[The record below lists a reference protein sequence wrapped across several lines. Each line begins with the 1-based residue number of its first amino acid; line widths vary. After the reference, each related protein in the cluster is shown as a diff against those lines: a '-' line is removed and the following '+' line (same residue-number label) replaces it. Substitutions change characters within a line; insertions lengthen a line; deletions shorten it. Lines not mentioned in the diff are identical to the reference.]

1 MPELRVVAVSNDGT
15 RLVLKAADSTEYTLP
30 IDERL
35 RAAVRG
41 DRPRL
46 GQIEIEVESHLRPR
60 DIQARI
66 RAGAT
71 AEEVAQLAGI
81 PVDRVRRFEGP
92 VLAERAFMAER
103 ARKTPVRRP
112 GENAGPQLGEA
123 VQERLL
129 LRGAEKDTVQ
139 WDSWRRD
146 DGTWEV
152 LLVYRVAGEPH
163 SASWTYDPPR
173 RLVQAVDDEARSLIG
188 ESDDLAAPEPS
199 FPFVPRIARLPR
211 DRPLDRARG
220 TSRPSLPPL
229 RARRGDRASERD
241 SLTSLLEAVPSFRGD
256 MVVPG
261 TALRARTAGGA
272 RRANRRRR
280 SPRPPRPRPVPP
292 TRTSSCPARSA
303 ATATGSSAPPTARPR
318 RTASVRAAA
327 RRSRAGTRSCSARG
341 ARSRSSGLRQSDRS
355 HATVSPVSA
364 CCRLATVRR
373 RQVGIVR
380 CGPVSFRRGPGA
392 RATATG
398 GRAPRRPGG
407 PASEDHSDH
416 EPTYRAAGMPATA
429 SASTSWA
436 PETPE
441 PQ

>member
-35 RAAVRG
+35 RAAVRN
-41 DRPRL
+41 DRARL

-66 RAGAT
+66 RAGAS
-71 AEEVAQLAGI
+71 AEEVAQFAGI

-112 GENAGPQLGEA
+112 GENTGPQLGEA

-129 LRGAEKDTVQ
+129 LRGADKETVQ

-173 RLVQAVDDEARSLIG
+173 RLVEAVDDEARSLIG
-188 ESDDLAAPEPS
+188 ETDEVAAPEPS

-211 DRPLDRARG
+211 DRPLDRALDRQIE
-220 TSRPSLPPL
+220 RPAPPPPPEPEE
-229 RARRGDRASERD
+229 RISGVTASERD

-256 MVVPG
+256 MVVPERPAPPEPPAIEPAEREPEAEEPPAASAGAGSAYADVLMPRAVAGHRDRLTG
-261 TALRARTAGGA
+261 TTDRQAEADGVRPG
-272 RRANRRRR
+272 RRAA
-280 SPRPPRPRPVPP
+280 VP
-292 TRTSSCPARSA
+292 SWDEI
-303 ATATGSSAPPTARPR
+303 
-318 RTASVRAAA
+318 VF
-327 RRSRAGTRSCSARG
+327 GTRRKK
-341 ARSRSSGLRQSDRS
+341 QD
-355 HATVSPVSA
+355 
-364 CCRLATVRR
+364 
-373 RQVGIVR
+373 
-380 CGPVSFRRGPGA
+380 
-392 RATATG
+392 
-398 GRAPRRPGG
+398 
-407 PASEDHSDH
+407 
-416 EPTYRAAGMPATA
+416 
-429 SASTSWA
+429 
-436 PETPE
+436 
-441 PQ
+441 

>member
-71 AEEVAQLAGI
+71 AEEVAQMAGI

-112 GENAGPQLGEA
+112 GENSGPPLGEA

-211 DRPLDRARG
+211 DRPLDRSGDRE
-220 TSRPSLPPL
+220 RPSLP
-229 RARRGDRASERD
+229 AQASEPPEETTATASGERD

-256 MVVPG
+256 LVVPE
-261 TALRARTAGGA
+261 RAPESDPEEPDTEPEAEEPPAPAASAGSAYADVLMPRSVGSHRDRLIGA
-272 RRANRRRR
+272 TDRQAEADGVRPGRRAA
-280 SPRPPRPRPVPP
+280 VP
-292 TRTSSCPARSA
+292 SWDEI
-303 ATATGSSAPPTARPR
+303 
-318 RTASVRAAA
+318 VF
-327 RRSRAGTRSCSARG
+327 GTRRKK
-341 ARSRSSGLRQSDRS
+341 Q
-355 HATVSPVSA
+355 
-364 CCRLATVRR
+364 
-373 RQVGIVR
+373 
-380 CGPVSFRRGPGA
+380 
-392 RATATG
+392 
-398 GRAPRRPGG
+398 
-407 PASEDHSDH
+407 E
-416 EPTYRAAGMPATA
+416 
-429 SASTSWA
+429 
-436 PETPE
+436 
-441 PQ
+441 

>member
-71 AEEVAQLAGI
+71 AEEVAQMAGI

-112 GENAGPQLGEA
+112 GENSGPPLGEA
-123 VQERLL
+123 VQERLMV
-129 LRGAEKDTVQ
+129 RGVDKDTVQ

-152 LLVYRVAGEPH
+152 LLVYRVASEPH

-173 RLVQAVDDEARSLIG
+173 RLVQAVDDEARMLIG

-211 DRPLDRARG
+211 DRPLDRPTDRE
-220 TSRPSLPPL
+220 RPALPAQASEPL
-229 RARRGDRASERD
+229 EESTAATGERD

-256 MVVPG
+256 LVVPERP
-261 TALRARTAGGA
+261 APEPDEEEPLVVEPEEEEPPAPAASAGSAYADVLMPRSVGA
-272 RRANRRRR
+272 HRDRLIGSTDRQAEADGVRPGRRAA
-280 SPRPPRPRPVPP
+280 VP
-292 TRTSSCPARSA
+292 SWDEI
-303 ATATGSSAPPTARPR
+303 
-318 RTASVRAAA
+318 VF
-327 RRSRAGTRSCSARG
+327 GTRRKK
-341 ARSRSSGLRQSDRS
+341 Q
-355 HATVSPVSA
+355 
-364 CCRLATVRR
+364 
-373 RQVGIVR
+373 
-380 CGPVSFRRGPGA
+380 
-392 RATATG
+392 
-398 GRAPRRPGG
+398 
-407 PASEDHSDH
+407 E
-416 EPTYRAAGMPATA
+416 
-429 SASTSWA
+429 
-436 PETPE
+436 
-441 PQ
+441 

>member
-15 RLVLKAADSTEYTLP
+15 RLVLKAADATEYTLP

-112 GENAGPQLGEA
+112 GENSGPLLGEA

-129 LRGAEKDTVQ
+129 VRGVEKDSVQ

-188 ESDDLAAPEPS
+188 ESDDLAVPEPS

-211 DRPLDRARG
+211 ERSMDRALDRSERE
-220 TSRPSLPPL
+220 RPSLPAQPSEP
-229 RARRGDRASERD
+229 AEESTGERD

-256 MVVPG
+256 LVVPE
-261 TALRARTAGGA
+261 
-272 RRANRRRR
+272 
-280 SPRPPRPRPVPP
+280 RP
-292 TRTSSCPARSA
+292 S
-303 ATATGSSAPPTARPR
+303 
-318 RTASVRAAA
+318 
-327 RRSRAGTRSCSARG
+327 
-341 ARSRSSGLRQSDRS
+341 
-355 HATVSPVSA
+355 
-364 CCRLATVRR
+364 
-373 RQVGIVR
+373 
-380 CGPVSFRRGPGA
+380 
-392 RATATG
+392 
-398 GRAPRRPGG
+398 
-407 PASEDHSDH
+407 
-416 EPTYRAAGMPATA
+416 
-429 SASTSWA
+429 
-436 PETPE
+436 ETPE
-441 PQ
+441 EPTEEPAAEEPPAPAASAGSAYADVLMPRSVGSHRDRLIGATDRQAEADGVRPGRRAAVPSWDEIVFGTRRKKQE

>member
-1 MPELRVVAVSNDGT
+1 MTSAGTTREVPMPELRVVAVSNDGT

-35 RAAVRG
+35 RAAVRN
-41 DRPRL
+41 DRARL

-66 RAGAT
+66 RAGAS
-71 AEEVAQLAGI
+71 AEEVAQFAGI

-112 GENAGPQLGEA
+112 GENTGPQLGEA

-152 LLVYRVAGEPH
+152 LLVYRVAGEVH
-163 SASWTYDPPR
+163 TASWTYDPPR

-188 ESDDLAAPEPS
+188 ETDDTIAAAPEPS

-211 DRPLDRARG
+211 DRPLDRALDRQLE
-220 TSRPSLPPL
+220 RPAAALPP
-229 RARRGDRASERD
+229 AEPEEERD

-256 MVVPG
+256 MIVPEPADTEIAEEPDAEEPPAPAASAGAGSAYADVLMPRAVSGHRDRLTG
-261 TALRARTAGGA
+261 TTDRQAEADGVRPG
-272 RRANRRRR
+272 RRAA
-280 SPRPPRPRPVPP
+280 VP
-292 TRTSSCPARSA
+292 SWDEI
-303 ATATGSSAPPTARPR
+303 
-318 RTASVRAAA
+318 VF
-327 RRSRAGTRSCSARG
+327 GTRRKK
-341 ARSRSSGLRQSDRS
+341 QD
-355 HATVSPVSA
+355 
-364 CCRLATVRR
+364 
-373 RQVGIVR
+373 
-380 CGPVSFRRGPGA
+380 
-392 RATATG
+392 
-398 GRAPRRPGG
+398 
-407 PASEDHSDH
+407 
-416 EPTYRAAGMPATA
+416 
-429 SASTSWA
+429 
-436 PETPE
+436 
-441 PQ
+441 

>member
-35 RAAVRG
+35 RAAVRN
-41 DRPRL
+41 DRARL

-66 RAGAT
+66 RAGAS
-71 AEEVAQLAGI
+71 AEEVAQFAGI

-112 GENAGPQLGEA
+112 GENTGPQLGEA

-129 LRGAEKDTVQ
+129 LRGADKETVQ

-163 SASWTYDPPR
+163 SASWTYDAPR

-188 ESDDLAAPEPS
+188 ETDDVAAPEPS

-211 DRPLDRARG
+211 DRPLDRALDRQIE
-220 TSRPSLPPL
+220 RPAPPPPPEPEE
-229 RARRGDRASERD
+229 RIGGVTASERD

-256 MVVPG
+256 MVVPERPAPPEPPAIEPAAQESEAEEPPAASAGAGSAYADVLMPRAVAGHRDRLTG
-261 TALRARTAGGA
+261 TTDRQAEADGVRPG
-272 RRANRRRR
+272 RRAA
-280 SPRPPRPRPVPP
+280 VP
-292 TRTSSCPARSA
+292 SWDEI
-303 ATATGSSAPPTARPR
+303 
-318 RTASVRAAA
+318 VF
-327 RRSRAGTRSCSARG
+327 GTRRKK
-341 ARSRSSGLRQSDRS
+341 QD
-355 HATVSPVSA
+355 
-364 CCRLATVRR
+364 
-373 RQVGIVR
+373 
-380 CGPVSFRRGPGA
+380 
-392 RATATG
+392 
-398 GRAPRRPGG
+398 
-407 PASEDHSDH
+407 
-416 EPTYRAAGMPATA
+416 
-429 SASTSWA
+429 
-436 PETPE
+436 
-441 PQ
+441 

>member
-35 RAAVRG
+35 RAAVRN
-41 DRPRL
+41 DRARL

-66 RAGAT
+66 RAGAS
-71 AEEVAQLAGI
+71 AEEVAQFAGI

-112 GENAGPQLGEA
+112 GENTGPQLGEA

-129 LRGAEKDTVQ
+129 LRGADRETVQ

-173 RLVQAVDDEARSLIG
+173 RLVQAVDEEARSLIG
-188 ESDDLAAPEPS
+188 ETDDVAAPEPS

-211 DRPLDRARG
+211 DRPLDRALDRQIE
-220 TSRPSLPPL
+220 RPAPAEPEERIS
-229 RARRGDRASERD
+229 GVSSNERD

-256 MVVPG
+256 MVVPERPSQPEPPALEPASQQEPEADEPPAAAASAGAGSAYADVLMPRAVAGHRDRLTG
-261 TALRARTAGGA
+261 TTDRQAEADGVRPG
-272 RRANRRRR
+272 RRAA
-280 SPRPPRPRPVPP
+280 VP
-292 TRTSSCPARSA
+292 SWDEI
-303 ATATGSSAPPTARPR
+303 
-318 RTASVRAAA
+318 VF
-327 RRSRAGTRSCSARG
+327 GTRRKK
-341 ARSRSSGLRQSDRS
+341 QD
-355 HATVSPVSA
+355 
-364 CCRLATVRR
+364 
-373 RQVGIVR
+373 
-380 CGPVSFRRGPGA
+380 
-392 RATATG
+392 
-398 GRAPRRPGG
+398 
-407 PASEDHSDH
+407 
-416 EPTYRAAGMPATA
+416 
-429 SASTSWA
+429 
-436 PETPE
+436 
-441 PQ
+441 

>member
-35 RAAVRG
+35 RAAVRN
-41 DRPRL
+41 DRARL

-66 RAGAT
+66 RAGAS
-71 AEEVAQLAGI
+71 AEEVAQFAGI

-112 GENAGPQLGEA
+112 GENTGPQLGEA

-129 LRGAEKDTVQ
+129 LRGADRETVQ

-173 RLVQAVDDEARSLIG
+173 RLVQAVDEEARSLIG
-188 ESDDLAAPEPS
+188 ETDDVSAPEPS

-211 DRPLDRARG
+211 DRPLDRALDRQIE
-220 TSRPSLPPL
+220 RPSPSASDPEE
-229 RARRGDRASERD
+229 RFGGVSASERD

-256 MVVPG
+256 MIVPERPSQPEPPALEPAPQQEPEAEEPPAAAASAGAGSAYADVLMPRTVAGHRDRLTG
-261 TALRARTAGGA
+261 TTDRQAEADGVRPG
-272 RRANRRRR
+272 RRAA
-280 SPRPPRPRPVPP
+280 VP
-292 TRTSSCPARSA
+292 SWDEI
-303 ATATGSSAPPTARPR
+303 
-318 RTASVRAAA
+318 VF
-327 RRSRAGTRSCSARG
+327 GTRRKK
-341 ARSRSSGLRQSDRS
+341 QD
-355 HATVSPVSA
+355 
-364 CCRLATVRR
+364 
-373 RQVGIVR
+373 
-380 CGPVSFRRGPGA
+380 
-392 RATATG
+392 
-398 GRAPRRPGG
+398 
-407 PASEDHSDH
+407 
-416 EPTYRAAGMPATA
+416 
-429 SASTSWA
+429 
-436 PETPE
+436 
-441 PQ
+441 

>member
-35 RAAVRG
+35 RAAVRN
-41 DRPRL
+41 DRARL

-66 RAGAT
+66 RAGAS

-81 PVDRVRRFEGP
+81 PVERVRRFEGP

-112 GENAGPQLGEA
+112 GENTGPQLGEA

-129 LRGAEKDTVQ
+129 LRGADKDTVA

-152 LLVYRVAGEPH
+152 LLVYRVAGEVH

-173 RLVQAVDDEARSLIG
+173 RLVQAVDDEARALIG
-188 ESDDLAAPEPS
+188 ETDDAVAVQEPS

-211 DRPLDRARG
+211 DRPLDRALDRQIE
-220 TSRPSLPPL
+220 RPAPVP
-229 RARRGDRASERD
+229 APEPEEEPERD

-256 MVVPG
+256 MVVPERPAVEPSVTEPVQEPDAEEPPAPAASAGAGSAYADVLMPRAVSGHRDRLTG
-261 TALRARTAGGA
+261 TTDRQAEADGVRPG
-272 RRANRRRR
+272 RRAA
-280 SPRPPRPRPVPP
+280 VP
-292 TRTSSCPARSA
+292 SWDEI
-303 ATATGSSAPPTARPR
+303 
-318 RTASVRAAA
+318 VF
-327 RRSRAGTRSCSARG
+327 GTRRKK
-341 ARSRSSGLRQSDRS
+341 Q
-355 HATVSPVSA
+355 
-364 CCRLATVRR
+364 
-373 RQVGIVR
+373 
-380 CGPVSFRRGPGA
+380 
-392 RATATG
+392 
-398 GRAPRRPGG
+398 
-407 PASEDHSDH
+407 E
-416 EPTYRAAGMPATA
+416 
-429 SASTSWA
+429 
-436 PETPE
+436 
-441 PQ
+441 

>member
-15 RLVLKAADSTEYTLP
+15 RLVLKAADATEYTLP

-112 GENAGPQLGEA
+112 GENSGPLLGEA

-173 RLVQAVDDEARSLIG
+173 RLVQAVDAEARSLIG
-188 ESDDLAAPEPS
+188 ESDDLAVPEPS

-211 DRPLDRARG
+211 ERSMDRALDRGERE
-220 TSRPSLPPL
+220 RPSLP
-229 RARRGDRASERD
+229 AQASEPPEETTGERD

-256 MVVPG
+256 LVVPERP
-261 TALRARTAGGA
+261 AEDAEKPVDEPAAEEPPAPAASAGSAYADVLMPRSVGSHRDRLIGA
-272 RRANRRRR
+272 TDRQAEADGVRPGRRAA
-280 SPRPPRPRPVPP
+280 VP
-292 TRTSSCPARSA
+292 SWDEI
-303 ATATGSSAPPTARPR
+303 
-318 RTASVRAAA
+318 VF
-327 RRSRAGTRSCSARG
+327 GTRRKK
-341 ARSRSSGLRQSDRS
+341 Q
-355 HATVSPVSA
+355 
-364 CCRLATVRR
+364 
-373 RQVGIVR
+373 
-380 CGPVSFRRGPGA
+380 
-392 RATATG
+392 
-398 GRAPRRPGG
+398 
-407 PASEDHSDH
+407 E
-416 EPTYRAAGMPATA
+416 
-429 SASTSWA
+429 
-436 PETPE
+436 
-441 PQ
+441 

>member
-35 RAAVRG
+35 RAAVRN
-41 DRPRL
+41 DRARL

-66 RAGAT
+66 RAGAS

-112 GENAGPQLGEA
+112 GENTGPQLGEA
-123 VQERLL
+123 VAERLL
-129 LRGAEKDTVQ
+129 LRGADKDSVQ

-152 LLVYRVAGEPH
+152 LLVYRVATEPH

-173 RLVQAVDDEARSLIG
+173 RLVQAVDDEARALIG
-188 ESDDLAAPEPS
+188 EADDTPEPS

-211 DRPLDRARG
+211 DRPLDRTLDRHSERGERGERSGGEDDARG
-220 TSRPSLPPL
+220 AEEATGER
-229 RARRGDRASERD
+229 ERD

-256 MVVPG
+256 MVVPESAKAPQTDEESEAEVEEPPAPAASAGAGSAYADVLMPRAVAGHRDRLTG
-261 TALRARTAGGA
+261 TTDRQAEADGVRPG
-272 RRANRRRR
+272 RRAA
-280 SPRPPRPRPVPP
+280 VP
-292 TRTSSCPARSA
+292 SWDEI
-303 ATATGSSAPPTARPR
+303 
-318 RTASVRAAA
+318 VF
-327 RRSRAGTRSCSARG
+327 GTRRKK
-341 ARSRSSGLRQSDRS
+341 
-355 HATVSPVSA
+355 
-364 CCRLATVRR
+364 
-373 RQVGIVR
+373 
-380 CGPVSFRRGPGA
+380 
-392 RATATG
+392 
-398 GRAPRRPGG
+398 
-407 PASEDHSDH
+407 
-416 EPTYRAAGMPATA
+416 
-429 SASTSWA
+429 
-436 PETPE
+436 PE
-441 PQ
+441 

>member
-71 AEEVAQLAGI
+71 AEEVAQMAGI

-112 GENAGPQLGEA
+112 GENAAGPQLGET

-129 LRGAEKDTVQ
+129 LRGAEKESVQ

-152 LLVYRVAGEPH
+152 LLVYVVAGEPH

-173 RLVQAVDDEARSLIG
+173 RLVQAVDEEARSLIG
-188 ESDDLAAPEPS
+188 ESEDLASAEPS

-211 DRPLDRARG
+211 DRPLDRPD
-220 TSRPSLPPL
+220 RPVLPSPSPEPEVEST
-229 RARRGDRASERD
+229 GERD

-256 MVVPG
+256 MVVPERP
-261 TALRARTAGGA
+261 APEPVEEPPAAPEPAEEEPPAPAASAGAGSA
-272 RRANRRRR
+272 YADVLMPRSVGSHRDRLIGSTDRQAEADGVRPGRRAA
-280 SPRPPRPRPVPP
+280 VP
-292 TRTSSCPARSA
+292 SWDEI
-303 ATATGSSAPPTARPR
+303 
-318 RTASVRAAA
+318 VF
-327 RRSRAGTRSCSARG
+327 GTRRKK
-341 ARSRSSGLRQSDRS
+341 Q
-355 HATVSPVSA
+355 
-364 CCRLATVRR
+364 
-373 RQVGIVR
+373 
-380 CGPVSFRRGPGA
+380 
-392 RATATG
+392 
-398 GRAPRRPGG
+398 
-407 PASEDHSDH
+407 E
-416 EPTYRAAGMPATA
+416 
-429 SASTSWA
+429 
-436 PETPE
+436 
-441 PQ
+441 

>member
-15 RLVLKAADSTEYTLP
+15 RLVLKAADATEYTLP

-112 GENAGPQLGEA
+112 GENSGPLLGEA

-129 LRGAEKDTVQ
+129 LRGVEKDTVQ

-152 LLVYRVAGEPH
+152 MLGYRVAGEVH
-163 SASWTYDPPR
+163 TASWTYDPPR
-173 RLVQAVDDEARSLIG
+173 RLVQAVDEEARSLIG
-188 ESDDLAAPEPS
+188 ESEDLAAPEPS

-211 DRPLDRARG
+211 ERGMDRALDRSDRERPAL
-220 TSRPSLPPL
+220 TSQAADPAEES
-229 RARRGDRASERD
+229 GERD

-256 MVVPG
+256 LVVPELPSAEPDEETVEEPAAEEPPAPAASAG
-261 TALRARTAGGA
+261 SAYADVLMPRAVTSHRDRLIGA
-272 RRANRRRR
+272 TDRQAEADGVRPGRRAA
-280 SPRPPRPRPVPP
+280 VP
-292 TRTSSCPARSA
+292 SWDEI
-303 ATATGSSAPPTARPR
+303 
-318 RTASVRAAA
+318 VF
-327 RRSRAGTRSCSARG
+327 GTRRKK
-341 ARSRSSGLRQSDRS
+341 Q
-355 HATVSPVSA
+355 
-364 CCRLATVRR
+364 
-373 RQVGIVR
+373 
-380 CGPVSFRRGPGA
+380 
-392 RATATG
+392 
-398 GRAPRRPGG
+398 
-407 PASEDHSDH
+407 E
-416 EPTYRAAGMPATA
+416 
-429 SASTSWA
+429 
-436 PETPE
+436 
-441 PQ
+441 

>member
-35 RAAVRG
+35 RAAVRN
-41 DRPRL
+41 DRARL

-66 RAGAT
+66 RAGAS
-71 AEEVAQLAGI
+71 AEEVAQFAGI

-112 GENAGPQLGEA
+112 GENTGPQLGEA

-129 LRGAEKDTVQ
+129 LRGADKETVQ

-188 ESDDLAAPEPS
+188 ETDDVAAPEPS

-211 DRPLDRARG
+211 DRPLDRALDRQME
-220 TSRPSLPPL
+220 RPTAPPPPPEPEEHI
-229 RARRGDRASERD
+229 ASVSAGERD

-256 MVVPG
+256 MVVPERPAQPEPPAIEPAAQEPEADEPPAAAASTGAGSAYADVLMPRAVAGHRDRLTG
-261 TALRARTAGGA
+261 TTDRQAEADGVRPG
-272 RRANRRRR
+272 RRAA
-280 SPRPPRPRPVPP
+280 VP
-292 TRTSSCPARSA
+292 TWDEI
-303 ATATGSSAPPTARPR
+303 
-318 RTASVRAAA
+318 VF
-327 RRSRAGTRSCSARG
+327 GTRRKK
-341 ARSRSSGLRQSDRS
+341 QD
-355 HATVSPVSA
+355 
-364 CCRLATVRR
+364 
-373 RQVGIVR
+373 
-380 CGPVSFRRGPGA
+380 
-392 RATATG
+392 
-398 GRAPRRPGG
+398 
-407 PASEDHSDH
+407 
-416 EPTYRAAGMPATA
+416 
-429 SASTSWA
+429 
-436 PETPE
+436 
-441 PQ
+441 

>member
-15 RLVLKAADSTEYTLP
+15 RLVLKAADATEYTLP

-123 VQERLL
+123 VQERLV

-152 LLVYRVAGEPH
+152 LLVYCVAGEPH

-173 RLVQAVDDEARSLIG
+173 RLVQAVDEEARSLIG
-188 ESDDLAAPEPS
+188 ESEDLGAPEPS

-211 DRPLDRARG
+211 DRPLDRALD
-220 TSRPSLPPL
+220 RPSLPP
-229 RARRGDRASERD
+229 AEPVEETVAERD

-256 MVVPG
+256 MVVPERPSE
-261 TALRARTAGGA
+261 TASIEEPPALEEEPEVEEPPAPAASAGSAYADVLMPRSVASHRDRLIGA
-272 RRANRRRR
+272 TDRQAEADGVRPGRRAA
-280 SPRPPRPRPVPP
+280 VP
-292 TRTSSCPARSA
+292 SWDEI
-303 ATATGSSAPPTARPR
+303 
-318 RTASVRAAA
+318 VF
-327 RRSRAGTRSCSARG
+327 GTRRKK
-341 ARSRSSGLRQSDRS
+341 Q
-355 HATVSPVSA
+355 
-364 CCRLATVRR
+364 
-373 RQVGIVR
+373 
-380 CGPVSFRRGPGA
+380 
-392 RATATG
+392 
-398 GRAPRRPGG
+398 
-407 PASEDHSDH
+407 E
-416 EPTYRAAGMPATA
+416 
-429 SASTSWA
+429 
-436 PETPE
+436 
-441 PQ
+441 

>member
-152 LLVYRVAGEPH
+152 LLVYCVAGEPH

-173 RLVQAVDDEARSLIG
+173 RLVQAVDEEARSLIG
-188 ESDDLAAPEPS
+188 ESEDLGAPEPS

-211 DRPLDRARG
+211 DRPLDRALD
-220 TSRPSLPPL
+220 RPSLPP
-229 RARRGDRASERD
+229 AEPVEEAVGERD

-256 MVVPG
+256 MVVPERPSE
-261 TALRARTAGGA
+261 TAIVEEPAALEEEPEVEEPPAPAASAGSAYADVLMPRSVASHRDRLIGA
-272 RRANRRRR
+272 TDRQAEADGVRPGRRAA
-280 SPRPPRPRPVPP
+280 VP
-292 TRTSSCPARSA
+292 SWDEI
-303 ATATGSSAPPTARPR
+303 
-318 RTASVRAAA
+318 VF
-327 RRSRAGTRSCSARG
+327 GTRRKK
-341 ARSRSSGLRQSDRS
+341 Q
-355 HATVSPVSA
+355 
-364 CCRLATVRR
+364 
-373 RQVGIVR
+373 
-380 CGPVSFRRGPGA
+380 
-392 RATATG
+392 
-398 GRAPRRPGG
+398 
-407 PASEDHSDH
+407 E
-416 EPTYRAAGMPATA
+416 
-429 SASTSWA
+429 
-436 PETPE
+436 
-441 PQ
+441 

>member
-71 AEEVAQLAGI
+71 AEEVAQMAGI

-123 VQERLL
+123 VQERLT

-152 LLVYRVAGEPH
+152 LLVYRVASEPH

-173 RLVQAVDDEARSLIG
+173 RLVQAVDEEARSLIG
-188 ESDDLAAPEPS
+188 ESEDLAASPEPS

-211 DRPLDRARG
+211 DRPLDRALDRE
-220 TSRPSLPPL
+220 RPSLPAPPPEP
-229 RARRGDRASERD
+229 AEEGTSATASASERD

-256 MVVPG
+256 LVVPE
-261 TALRARTAGGA
+261 
-272 RRANRRRR
+272 
-280 SPRPPRPRPVPP
+280 RP
-292 TRTSSCPARSA
+292 S
-303 ATATGSSAPPTARPR
+303 
-318 RTASVRAAA
+318 
-327 RRSRAGTRSCSARG
+327 
-341 ARSRSSGLRQSDRS
+341 
-355 HATVSPVSA
+355 
-364 CCRLATVRR
+364 
-373 RQVGIVR
+373 
-380 CGPVSFRRGPGA
+380 
-392 RATATG
+392 
-398 GRAPRRPGG
+398 
-407 PASEDHSDH
+407 
-416 EPTYRAAGMPATA
+416 
-429 SASTSWA
+429 
-436 PETPE
+436 ETPE
-441 PQ
+441 AEEEPAPEPETEEPPAPAASAGSAYADVLMPRSVGSHRDRLIGSTDRQAEADGVRPGRRAAVPSWDEIVFGTRRKKQE

>member
-35 RAAVRG
+35 RAAVRN
-41 DRPRL
+41 DRARL

-66 RAGAT
+66 RAGAS
-71 AEEVAQLAGI
+71 AEEVAQFAGI

-112 GENAGPQLGEA
+112 GENTGPQLGEA

-129 LRGAEKDTVQ
+129 LRGADKETVQ

-188 ESDDLAAPEPS
+188 ETDDVAAPEPS

-211 DRPLDRARG
+211 DRPLDRALDRQME
-220 TSRPSLPPL
+220 RPAPPPPPEPDE
-229 RARRGDRASERD
+229 RIVTASASERD

-256 MVVPG
+256 MVVPE
-261 TALRARTAGGA
+261 
-272 RRANRRRR
+272 
-280 SPRPPRPRPVPP
+280 RPAPPEPPP
-292 TRTSSCPARSA
+292 TTPAAQEPEADEPPAAAASA
-303 ATATGSSAPPTARPR
+303 GAGSAYADVLMPRAVAGHRDRLTGTTDRQAEADG
-318 RTASVRAAA
+318 VRA
-327 RRSRAGTRSCSARG
+327 G
-341 ARSRSSGLRQSDRS
+341 
-355 HATVSPVSA
+355 
-364 CCRLATVRR
+364 
-373 RQVGIVR
+373 
-380 CGPVSFRRGPGA
+380 
-392 RATATG
+392 
-398 GRAPRRPGG
+398 
-407 PASEDHSDH
+407 
-416 EPTYRAAGMPATA
+416 
-429 SASTSWA
+429 
-436 PETPE
+436 
-441 PQ
+441 

>member
-112 GENAGPQLGEA
+112 GENSGPLLGEA

-173 RLVQAVDDEARSLIG
+173 RLVQAVDDEARALIG
-188 ESDDLAAPEPS
+188 ESDDLGVPEPS

-211 DRPLDRARG
+211 ERSFDRDRE
-220 TSRPSLPPL
+220 RPALPAQAMEPPEEST
-229 RARRGDRASERD
+229 GERD

-256 MVVPG
+256 LVVPEH
-261 TALRARTAGGA
+261 APEPVEESEQEPAVEEPPAPAASAGAGSAYADVLMPRSVGSHRDRLIGA
-272 RRANRRRR
+272 TDRQAEADGVRPGRRAA
-280 SPRPPRPRPVPP
+280 VP
-292 TRTSSCPARSA
+292 SWDEI
-303 ATATGSSAPPTARPR
+303 
-318 RTASVRAAA
+318 VF
-327 RRSRAGTRSCSARG
+327 GTRRKK
-341 ARSRSSGLRQSDRS
+341 Q
-355 HATVSPVSA
+355 
-364 CCRLATVRR
+364 
-373 RQVGIVR
+373 
-380 CGPVSFRRGPGA
+380 
-392 RATATG
+392 
-398 GRAPRRPGG
+398 
-407 PASEDHSDH
+407 E
-416 EPTYRAAGMPATA
+416 
-429 SASTSWA
+429 
-436 PETPE
+436 
-441 PQ
+441 

>member
-152 LLVYRVAGEPH
+152 LLVYCVAGEPH

-173 RLVQAVDDEARSLIG
+173 RLVQAVDEEARSLIG
-188 ESDDLAAPEPS
+188 ESEDLGAPEPS

-211 DRPLDRARG
+211 DRPLDRALD
-220 TSRPSLPPL
+220 RPSLPP
-229 RARRGDRASERD
+229 AEPAEEVVAERD

-256 MVVPG
+256 MVVPERPSE
-261 TALRARTAGGA
+261 TASIEEPPALEEEPEVEEPPAPAASAGSAYADVLMPRSVASHRDRLIGA
-272 RRANRRRR
+272 TDRQAEADGVRPGRRAA
-280 SPRPPRPRPVPP
+280 VP
-292 TRTSSCPARSA
+292 SWDEI
-303 ATATGSSAPPTARPR
+303 
-318 RTASVRAAA
+318 VF
-327 RRSRAGTRSCSARG
+327 GTRRKK
-341 ARSRSSGLRQSDRS
+341 Q
-355 HATVSPVSA
+355 
-364 CCRLATVRR
+364 
-373 RQVGIVR
+373 
-380 CGPVSFRRGPGA
+380 
-392 RATATG
+392 
-398 GRAPRRPGG
+398 
-407 PASEDHSDH
+407 E
-416 EPTYRAAGMPATA
+416 
-429 SASTSWA
+429 
-436 PETPE
+436 
-441 PQ
+441 

>member
-35 RAAVRG
+35 RAAVRN
-41 DRPRL
+41 DRARL

-66 RAGAT
+66 RAGAS

-81 PVDRVRRFEGP
+81 PVERVRRFEGP

-112 GENAGPQLGEA
+112 GENTGPQLGEA

-129 LRGAEKDTVQ
+129 LRGADKDTVV

-152 LLVYRVAGEPH
+152 LLVYRVAGEVH

-173 RLVQAVDDEARSLIG
+173 RLVQAVDDEARALIG
-188 ESDDLAAPEPS
+188 ETDDAVAVQEPS

-211 DRPLDRARG
+211 DRPLDRALDRQME
-220 TSRPSLPPL
+220 RPAPVP
-229 RARRGDRASERD
+229 APEPEEEPERD

-256 MVVPG
+256 MVVPELPAADTPVAAEPDDEPDVEEPPAPAPAASAGAGSAYADVLMPRAVSGHRDRLTG
-261 TALRARTAGGA
+261 TTDRQAEADGVRPG
-272 RRANRRRR
+272 RRAA
-280 SPRPPRPRPVPP
+280 VP
-292 TRTSSCPARSA
+292 SWDEI
-303 ATATGSSAPPTARPR
+303 
-318 RTASVRAAA
+318 VF
-327 RRSRAGTRSCSARG
+327 GTRRKK
-341 ARSRSSGLRQSDRS
+341 Q
-355 HATVSPVSA
+355 
-364 CCRLATVRR
+364 
-373 RQVGIVR
+373 
-380 CGPVSFRRGPGA
+380 
-392 RATATG
+392 
-398 GRAPRRPGG
+398 
-407 PASEDHSDH
+407 E
-416 EPTYRAAGMPATA
+416 
-429 SASTSWA
+429 
-436 PETPE
+436 
-441 PQ
+441 

>member
-66 RAGAT
+66 RAGAS

-112 GENAGPQLGEA
+112 GENSGPLLGEA
-123 VQERLL
+123 VQERLV

-188 ESDDLAAPEPS
+188 ESDDLSVPEPS

-211 DRPLDRARG
+211 DRPLDRSADRDRE
-220 TSRPSLPPL
+220 RPSLPAQSSEP
-229 RARRGDRASERD
+229 AEESIAERD

-256 MVVPG
+256 MVVPERP
-261 TALRARTAGGA
+261 AEVPEEPAPEPAEEEPPAPAASAGSAYADVLMPRSVGSHRDRLIGA
-272 RRANRRRR
+272 TDRQAEADGVRPGRRAA
-280 SPRPPRPRPVPP
+280 VP
-292 TRTSSCPARSA
+292 SWDEI
-303 ATATGSSAPPTARPR
+303 
-318 RTASVRAAA
+318 VF
-327 RRSRAGTRSCSARG
+327 GTRRKK
-341 ARSRSSGLRQSDRS
+341 Q
-355 HATVSPVSA
+355 
-364 CCRLATVRR
+364 
-373 RQVGIVR
+373 
-380 CGPVSFRRGPGA
+380 
-392 RATATG
+392 
-398 GRAPRRPGG
+398 
-407 PASEDHSDH
+407 E
-416 EPTYRAAGMPATA
+416 
-429 SASTSWA
+429 
-436 PETPE
+436 
-441 PQ
+441 

>member
-35 RAAVRG
+35 RAAVRN
-41 DRPRL
+41 DRARL

-66 RAGAT
+66 RPAPPRRRSPSS
-71 AEEVAQLAGI
+71 AGI

-112 GENAGPQLGEA
+112 GENTGPQLGEA

-129 LRGAEKDTVQ
+129 LRGADRETVQ

-173 RLVQAVDDEARSLIG
+173 RLVQAVDEEARSLIG
-188 ESDDLAAPEPS
+188 ETDDVAAPEPS

-211 DRPLDRARG
+211 DRPLDRALDRQIE
-220 TSRPSLPPL
+220 RPAPPAPEPEE
-229 RARRGDRASERD
+229 RVGGVSASERD

-256 MVVPG
+256 MVVPERPSQPEPPALEPAAQQEPEADEPPAAAASAGAGSAYADVLMPRAVVSHRDRLTG
-261 TALRARTAGGA
+261 TTDRQAEADGVRPG
-272 RRANRRRR
+272 RRAA
-280 SPRPPRPRPVPP
+280 VP
-292 TRTSSCPARSA
+292 SWDEI
-303 ATATGSSAPPTARPR
+303 
-318 RTASVRAAA
+318 VF
-327 RRSRAGTRSCSARG
+327 GTRRKK
-341 ARSRSSGLRQSDRS
+341 QD
-355 HATVSPVSA
+355 
-364 CCRLATVRR
+364 
-373 RQVGIVR
+373 
-380 CGPVSFRRGPGA
+380 
-392 RATATG
+392 
-398 GRAPRRPGG
+398 
-407 PASEDHSDH
+407 
-416 EPTYRAAGMPATA
+416 
-429 SASTSWA
+429 
-436 PETPE
+436 
-441 PQ
+441 